1 MKITFV
7 VDSATAGKTIKQY
20 FEEQNLSTTEIKRF
34 KYYGHIWANGKPV
47 TVRYVMQ
54 PGDNMEFVT
63 NQRLQTPT
71 FAQQPAKILY
81 ADDCLYV
88 AYKPYGVAIHPD
100 LKHHEETF
108 GNMLATAFGTDFQL
122 HVITRL
128 DKTTDGLVLGALDEI
143 TAQKLNEM
151 QLRHQIEKTYV
162 AKVEGILSGS
172 GKIDFALSRQNDK
185 TVVDENG
192 KNALTFYTAIGH
204 DNDTTLVRLA
214 LGTGRT
220 HQLRAHLSAIGH
232 PIVGDTVYG
241 AKTTGNVQL
250 HCVKLEFIH
259 PYTHEQISV
268 MSKES
273 CKEETCIDS

>member
-20 FEEQNLSTTEIKRF
+20 FDEQNLSTTEIKRF
-34 KYYGHIWANGKPV
+34 KYYGHIWANCKTV
-47 TVRYVMQ
+47 TVRYTMQ
-54 PGDNMEFVT
+54 LGDHMEFAT
-63 NQRLQTPT
+63 DQRLKTPT
-71 FAQQPAKILY
+71 FAQQPAKIMH
-81 ADDCLYV
+81 ADDYLYV
-88 AYKPYGVAIHPD
+88 AYKPYGVVIHPD
-100 LKHHEETF
+100 LKHHGETF
-108 GNMLATAFGTDFQL
+108 GNMLATAFGKDFQL

-151 QLRHQIEKTYV
+151 QLLHQIEKTYV
-162 AKVEGILSGS
+162 AQVKGILQGS
-172 GKIDFALSRQNDK
+172 GKIDFALSRQEGK

-192 KNALTFYTAIGH
+192 KSALTYYTAISND
-204 DNDTTLVRLA
+204 DNTTFVQLT

-232 PIVGDTVYG
+232 PIVGDTLYG

-250 HCVKLEFIH
+250 HCTKLTFSH
-259 PYTHEQISV
+259 PYTHKKVEVEWREDQ
-268 MSKES
+268 
-273 CKEETCIDS
+273 